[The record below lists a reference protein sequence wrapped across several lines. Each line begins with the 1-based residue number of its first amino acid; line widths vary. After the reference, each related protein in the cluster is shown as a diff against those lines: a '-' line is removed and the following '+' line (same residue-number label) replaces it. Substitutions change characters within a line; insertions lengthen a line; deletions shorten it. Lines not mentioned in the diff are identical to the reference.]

1 MNYRS
6 LTFSNERIN
15 LAGKSCH
22 DCTFQDCDLL
32 FDGARSPT
40 FKDNKF
46 VDTVFIFTDEAV
58 RTLYFLANIYHAG
71 EGGQQVIED
80 TFDAIRQGSFH
91 GREARTC
98 APATVDHSLA

>member
-1 MNYRS
+1 MNYQS
-6 LTFSNERIN
+6 QTFSNERID
-15 LAGKSCH
+15 LAGKSFH
-22 DCTFQDCDLL
+22 NCTFQNCELV
-32 FDGARSPT
+32 FDGDRSPT

-46 VDTVFIFTDEAV
+46 VDTVFVFTNEAV

-80 TFDAIRQGSFH
+80 TFGAIRQGSFH

-98 APATVDHSLA
+98 APATVNHSLA

>member
-6 LTFSNERIN
+6 ETFSNERID
-15 LAGKSCH
+15 LAGKSFH
-22 DCTFQDCDLL
+22 ECTFQDCELV

-46 VDTVFIFTDEAV
+46 IDTVFVFTDEAV

-80 TFDAIRQGSFH
+80 TFEAIRQGSFH
-91 GREARTC
+91 GREVSTS
-98 APATVDHSLA
+98 APATADHSLA